1 MGICAPRLSSD
12 GRILSAFTVD
22 LHKLLVF
29 DFTAGK
35 WSELTTG
42 KWLQYPNV
50 SSDGKYIFFEDIGES
65 GPELDRVNLTN
76 RKRERVLGLKDIPR
90 VSMTESGSPW
100 NGLDL
105 GGSPLIMRDVG
116 IQEIYALDLKFP

>member
-1 MGICAPRLSSD
+1 MGMWAPRMSSD
-12 GRILSAFTVD
+12 GRILSSFTVD
-22 LHKLLVF
+22 AHKLLLF

-42 KWLQYPNV
+42 KSLQYPNL
-50 SSDGKYIFFEDIGES
+50 SRDGKYVYFEDIGES
-65 GPELDRVNLTN
+65 GPELDRVNLTD

-90 VSMTESGSPW
+90 VYMTESANPW

-105 GGSPLIMRDVG
+105 DGSPLIMRDVG
-116 IQEIYALDLKFP
+116 IQEIYALDLEFP